1 MMNEEIAINSDVLKH
16 VMAASGY
23 DSTELAK
30 KINVSKEDVDG
41 WLAGD
46 RKPTITK
53 LKDIS
58 KATKYNLAALL
69 LEEVPTNLPKPKDY
83 RTANKAHAFS
93 RKTLS
98 AIRKARDIQSLYKEL
113 GGQSEAQKISLN
125 KYAMSHS
132 PESAAEKERGLLAVA
147 TSNTSGEAGARELLK
162 KYVKVLE
169 QNDILV
175 LQLQMPIEDCRG
187 FSIKDKSPFIIA
199 LSSSDQIYPRLF
211 TLFHEYAHLLL
222 QSEGGSMC
230 IPEEDMLSVESG
242 DLGRIETWCNKFS
255 ASFLLPENKIR
266 KSQEVSA
273 LSNLIKTSGSNY
285 EIYKAIKSVSGRYRV
300 SYLAFVIRL
309 RGLNL
314 IPEAKYN
321 IIKQE
326 YYSYSKRE
334 EAAEKAK
341 KKKGGAPKPEYR
353 VVSRNG
359 EKFSTL
365 VVRSLKAGKI
375 DYYDAVEYL
384 GTNIKNVDKLA
395 AKLG

>member
-1 MMNEEIAINSDVLKH
+1 MPEEIAISPDVLKH

-30 KINVSKEDVDG
+30 KINVSKEDVEG
-41 WLAGD
+41 WLNGD

-58 KATKYNLAALL
+58 KATKYNLAVLL
-69 LEEVPTNLPKPKDY
+69 LEEVPSSLPKPKDY
-83 RTANKAHAFS
+83 RTANKSHAFS
-93 RKTLS
+93 RKTLL
-98 AIRKARDIQSLYKEL
+98 AIRKARDIQELYKEL
-113 GGQSEAQKISLN
+113 GGQSEAQKISPN
-125 KYAMSHS
+125 KYSLNHS
-132 PESAAEKERGLLAVA
+132 PESAADKERELLAVP
-147 TSNTSGEAGARELLK
+147 TSNTSGEPGARELLK
-162 KYVKVLE
+162 KYAKVME
-169 QNDILV
+169 QNGILV

-199 LSSSDQIYPRLF
+199 LSSSDPVYPRLF
-211 TLFHEYAHLLL
+211 TLFHEYAHMLL

-230 IPEEDMLSVESG
+230 IPEETGTSTEGAEVT
-242 DLGRIETWCNKFS
+242 RVETWCNMF
-255 ASFLLPENKIR
+255 AAAFLLPENKIR
-266 KSQEVSA
+266 ESQEVSRLA
-273 LSNLIKTSGSNY
+273 NLIKTSTSNK
-285 EIYKAIKSVSGRYRV
+285 EIYNAIKTISGRYRV

-314 IPEAKYN
+314 IPEAKYS
-321 IIKQE
+321 IIRQE
-326 YYSYSKRE
+326 YNGYSKRE

-341 KKKGGAPKPEYR
+341 KKSGGAPKPEYR

-365 VVRSLKAGKI
+365 VVKSLKAGKI

-384 GTNIKNVDKLA
+384 GTNIKNIDKLA

>member
-1 MMNEEIAINSDVLKH
+1 MNDEIAINSDVLKH

-41 WLAGD
+41 WLAGN
-46 RKPTITK
+46 RKPTIMK

-58 KATKYNLAALL
+58 KATKYNLAVLL
-69 LEEVPTNLPKPKDY
+69 LEEVPASLPKPKDY

-93 RKTLS
+93 RKTLL
-98 AIRKARDIQSLYKEL
+98 AIRKARDVQSLYKEL
-113 GGQSEAQKISLN
+113 GGQSEEHKIGLN
-125 KYAMSHS
+125 KYALSHS
-132 PESAAEKERGLLAVA
+132 PESAAEKERGPLAIA

-169 QNDILV
+169 QNDTLV

-199 LSSSDQIYPRLF
+199 LSSSDQVYPRLF

-222 QSEGGSMC
+222 QSEGGSLC
-230 IPEEDMLSVESG
+230 IPEEDTPSVNDGE
-242 DLGRIETWCNKFS
+242 LGMVETWCNRFA
-255 ASFLLPENKIR
+255 ASFLLPEGRIR
-266 KSQEVSA
+266 ESEEVSRLA
-273 LSNLIKTSGSNY
+273 ALIKTSSSNH
-285 EIYKAIKSVSGRYRV
+285 EIYNTIKSVSGRYRV

-309 RGLNL
+309 KGLNL
-314 IPEAKYN
+314 ISESKFN
-321 IIKQE
+321 TIRQE
-326 YYSYSKRE
+326 YNSYSKRE
-334 EAAEKAK
+334 EAAEKA

-384 GTNIKNVDKLA
+384 GTNLKNIDKLT